1 MSRRVAATLT
11 YEVEFGRRPRPA
23 PVEPVGRVPRV
34 TRLLALAHTIDSSIR
49 AGELRDL
56 AHAADVMG
64 LTRARVT
71 QIANLTLLAPE
82 IQEEILSAPPI
93 TEGRDPISE
102 RQLRPIA
109 AEPVWDRQMAL
120 WRALRPEEAE

>member
-11 YEVEFGRRPRPA
+11 YEVEFGRRPRPV
-23 PVEPVGRVPRV
+23 PGESVGRVPRV
-34 TRLLALAHTIDSSIR
+34 TRLLALAHKIDAMIH

-56 AHAADVMG
+56 AHAAAVMD

-82 IQEEILSAPPI
+82 IQHEILTAPPI
-93 TEGRDPISE
+93 VEGRDPISE
-102 RQLRPIA
+102 RQVRPIA